1 MADSFRLAAS
11 AQSAT
16 ATVLLLLLSPAAHAQ
31 DSSQLEEI
39 VVTATRTARNI
50 DDVPASISVV
60 TRNQILDTPAQGLD
74 DILRQVP
81 GMTLSMMGPDEAHP
95 TSYSES
101 ARGLPTTETRIL
113 VLLDGV
119 PVNDPFFNYIQWN
132 RIPLD
137 NIDHVEIVRGGGAPL
152 WGNGALGGV
161 VNVITKAPDK
171 EELVIDGSGGTY
183 GSYRSSVYGS
193 YFPTDGV
200 KLTLNA
206 EAAGTDGYQT
216 TPARWYSFGSTTLR
230 SPVYTPTSFDARNV
244 SLRGDFEPADDLNAY
259 LKVDYHENH
268 QTLTT
273 PIGDDE
279 QHTWTFSGGLKETFG
294 NGGMLSANLF
304 RDNSNFSTD
313 NPHLLGFDSEYNSN
327 THYTPVNDTG
337 GSLTWSQDLS
347 GLLRNY
353 TIGTDV
359 HYISGTDYTNYFGS
373 DGQLVVPTVI
383 GGGEQIF
390 VGGFVQASIVPVE
403 RLEILASA
411 RYQYYENFNGIDT
424 FPPAIGAIPASGK
437 YSFDPRVNIRYS
449 LTDQIALRGAYYR
462 SFRAPTLD
470 QLYRSYADTTAGIY
484 EGNPYLEP
492 ETLEGGEVGLD
503 YTLPNL
509 RTQLTFY
516 TSTIKN
522 LVTSFN
528 LPASEGPTALGV
540 TCGYD
545 AQTFTY
551 LTCTRNI
558 NAGSAIARGIEFE
571 TTWDI
576 GSGFSTVL
584 AYTFADSH
592 YTADPVDPTAV
603 GERLE
608 GVPRHNVSGSLTYA
622 APGGWRVSA
631 NLRWVSTSYG
641 DAHPDDNLKL
651 DAHFVVDA
659 SATYPITD
667 NIDVYSQIQ
676 NLLDRKYIANNGGG
690 APIYG
695 TPFEIM
701 SGFRVTFK

>member
-1 MADSFRLAAS
+1 MPHRFRLPANAHCAA
-11 AQSAT
+11 
-16 ATVLLLLLSPAAHAQ
+16 VPLVLLLLSPDARAQ
-31 DSSQLEEI
+31 DSPQLEEI

-50 DDVPASISVV
+50 NDVPASISLI
-60 TRNQILDTPAQGLD
+60 TRSQILDTPAQGLD
-74 DILRQVP
+74 DLLRQVP
-81 GMTLSMMGPDEAHP
+81 GTTLNMMGPGEAHP
-95 TSYSES
+95 TSYNES
-101 ARGLPTTETRIL
+101 MRGLPTTNTRLL

-119 PVNDPFFNYIQWN
+119 PVNDPFFGYIQWS

-137 NIDHVEIVRGGGAPL
+137 NVDHVEIVRGGGAPL

-161 VNVITKAPDK
+161 VNVITQAPDK
-171 EELVIDGSGGTY
+171 EELVLDGSGGTY
-183 GSYRSSVYGS
+183 GTYRSSVYGA
-193 YFPTDGV
+193 YFPTDDI

-206 EAAGTDGYQT
+206 DAAGTSGYQT
-216 TPARWYSFGSTTLR
+216 TPQRWNSFGSTTVR
-230 SPVYTPTSFDARNV
+230 SPVYTPTSFDGRNIAL
-244 SLRGDFEPADDLNAY
+244 SGNYDPATDFSGY
-259 LKVDYHENH
+259 VKIIYHENH

-279 QHTWTFSGGLKETFG
+279 QRTWTFSGGFKEVLG
-294 NGGMLSANLF
+294 NGATISGNLF
-304 RDNSNFSTD
+304 HDDSNFSTN

-337 GSLTWSQDLS
+337 GSLTWSQDLG

-353 TIGTDV
+353 TAGVDV
-359 HYISGTDYTNYFGS
+359 HYISGTDYTNYFHPNGR
-373 DGQLVVPTVI
+373 LVVPTVI

-390 VGGFVQASIVPVE
+390 VGGFVQASIVPVK

-437 YSFDPRVNIRYS
+437 YSFDPRVNIRYA
-449 LTDQIALRGAYYR
+449 LTDQIAFRGAYYR

-470 QLYRSYADTTAGIY
+470 QLYRSYADTTAGIF

-522 LVTSFN
+522 LITSFN
-528 LPASEGPTALGV
+528 LPASEGPAALGV

-545 AQTFTY
+545 AQTFTF

-576 GSGFSTVL
+576 GSGFSAVL
-584 AYTFADSH
+584 AYTFADSR

-608 GVPRHNVSGSLTYA
+608 GVPRHNVSGGLTYV
-622 APGGWRVSA
+622 APEGWRVSTD
-631 NLRWVSTSYG
+631 LRWVSTSYG
-641 DAHPDDNLKL
+641 DAHPDDNLKQ

-667 NIDVYSQIQ
+667 TIDVYSQIQ
-676 NLLDRKYIANNGGG
+676 NLFDRKYVANNGGG
-690 APIYG
+690 APILG